1 MRGTAAPVILARDLK
16 PTRAPIG
23 HDWIGDVPDELL
35 RDLCDHSYSLV
46 LGKLTKKLQREI
58 AE

>member
-1 MRGTAAPVILARDLK
+1 M
-16 PTRAPIG
+16 G

-35 RDLCDHSYSLV
+35 RDHSYSLV
-46 LGKLTKKLQREI
+46 FGKLTKKLQREI

>member
-1 MRGTAAPVILARDLK
+1 M
-16 PTRAPIG
+16 G

-35 RDLCDHSYSLV
+35 HSYSLV
-46 LGKLTKKLQREI
+46 FGKLTKKLQREI

>member
-1 MRGTAAPVILARDLK
+1 M
-16 PTRAPIG
+16 G

-35 RDLCDHSYSLV
+35 RDPRDHSYSLV
-46 LGKLTKKLQREI
+46 FGKLTKKLQREI

>member
-1 MRGTAAPVILARDLK
+1 M
-16 PTRAPIG
+16 G

-35 RDLCDHSYSLV
+35 RDLCDHSSSLV

-58 AE
+58 AEQADGN

>member
-1 MRGTAAPVILARDLK
+1 M
-16 PTRAPIG
+16 G

-35 RDLCDHSYSLV
+35 RDLRDHSYSRV
-46 LGKLTKKLQREI
+46 FGKLTKKLQREI

>member
-1 MRGTAAPVILARDLK
+1 M
-16 PTRAPIG
+16 G
-23 HDWIGDVPDELL
+23 HDWIGDVPAALL

-46 LGKLTKKLQREI
+46 FGTLTKKLQREI

>member
-1 MRGTAAPVILARDLK
+1 M
-16 PTRAPIG
+16 G

-46 LGKLTKKLQREI
+46 LGKLTKAKPGVFCHLV
-58 AE
+58 ASL

>member
-1 MRGTAAPVILARDLK
+1 M
-16 PTRAPIG
+16 G
-23 HDWIGDVPDELL
+23 HDWIGDVPDELFCFPVTNTTIHAITHTTV
-35 RDLCDHSYSLV
+35 CDHSYSLV

>member
-1 MRGTAAPVILARDLK
+1 M
-16 PTRAPIG
+16 G

-46 LGKLTKKLQREI
+46 LGKVTKMLQREI
-58 AE
+58 PE